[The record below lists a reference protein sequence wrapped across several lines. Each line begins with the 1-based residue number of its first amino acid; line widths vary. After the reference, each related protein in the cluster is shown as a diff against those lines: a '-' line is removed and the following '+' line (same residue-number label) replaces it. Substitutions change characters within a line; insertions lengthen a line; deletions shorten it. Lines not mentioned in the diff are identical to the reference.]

1 MRLSMSKVTATFVWK
16 CFHWCYQ
23 KFQQKGTKRAF
34 MKQIVCNSK
43 RSNPVLTKGNMFLLK
58 LRERAARLFE
68 LKRIFSRRVNEG
80 PCQET
85 DQVCAVLI
93 HQLQLSDQG
102 WSLHYVVTTVRS
114 AQAALEQAE
123 NKIRNQRLTIWK
135 SRFCADAKFAGR
147 WLKKCDTCA
156 EVNIHTSKVSCASHH
171 EAVNHICDFW
181 ANFWSLAEGTGPP
194 VHEIGAQPVANA
206 MRHETV
212 WNDLE
217 GVYFRQIAA
226 DMKGS
231 AGGDGWMGLE
241 VSRFPPALWDLSA
254 LIVKRWL
261 LQGALP
267 HMVLQARTVFLTKSK
282 KSSIMVSPQ
291 RCSTYHGP

>member
-1 MRLSMSKVTATFVWK
+1 MLSPLFGLLRLHLNRPK
-16 CFHWCYQ
+16 
-23 KFQQKGTKRAF
+23 TK
-34 MKQIVCNSK
+34 
-43 RSNPVLTKGNMFLLK
+43 
-58 LRERAARLFE
+58 
-68 LKRIFSRRVNEG
+68 
-80 PCQET
+80 
-85 DQVCAVLI
+85 
-93 HQLQLSDQG
+93 SD
-102 WSLHYVVTTVRS
+102 
-114 AQAALEQAE
+114 
-123 NKIRNQRLTIWK
+123 
-135 SRFCADAKFAGR
+135 
-147 WLKKCDTCA
+147 
-156 EVNIHTSKVSCASHH
+156 SCASHH
-171 EAVNHICDFW
+171 EAVNHI
-181 ANFWSLAEGTGPP
+181 L
-194 VHEIGAQPVANA
+194 HEIGAQPVANA

-241 VSRFPPALWDLSA
+241 VSRFPPALWDLFA